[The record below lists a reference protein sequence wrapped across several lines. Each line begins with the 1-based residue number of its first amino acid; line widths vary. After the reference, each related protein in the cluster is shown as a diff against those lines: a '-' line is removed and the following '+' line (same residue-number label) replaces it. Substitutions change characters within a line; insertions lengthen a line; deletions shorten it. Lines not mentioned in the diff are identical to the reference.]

1 MAINPTAL
9 REVSNLSTGS
19 GDVKQRLAQRRSANL
34 DSCRYPYTSS
44 AVRHGS
50 GSLLSLRSSVYSPIG
65 NAGKES
71 SLSPHADRLRESDP
85 VYCSE
90 VIKDITTMYMESERQ
105 AIYNQV
111 LPSPRYLTYQPEIN
125 EKMRMIL
132 VDWLIDVH
140 LKFKLHPETLYLT
153 VSIVDRYLS
162 SVNTRRMA
170 GQYVPR
176 SKLQLVGITGIL
188 LAAKYEEIWPPEVK
202 ECVYICANTY
212 TREEVIRMERDM
224 CTRLSFRFTVPTA
237 FPFIA
242 RLLDVVEGLE
252 RQSITQT
259 SPCQLQQP
267 SQQQQQ
273 QQQQQQLL
281 SQPLPSQSL
290 SRSRSRSCSQSQSR
304 TEEECIA
311 YVTQLRHT
319 AFFFLDHSVLDYK
332 CLQFSPSQQA
342 KAALFLALVTMRIKE
357 QGSSYVLN
365 NDVIWTRQLQ
375 YYSKAQVRDFKACAK
390 AILDFVAYL
399 PTTRYQSVRRKYS
412 AAKYGDVTKLVLPS
426 EVPDF

>member
-1 MAINPTAL
+1 MNPTAL

-34 DSCRYPYTSS
+34 ESCRYPYSSS

-50 GSLLSLRSSVYSPIG
+50 GSLLSLRSSLYSPVG
-65 NAGKES
+65 TAGKES
-71 SLSPHADRLRESDP
+71 SVSPHADRLRENNP
-85 VYCSE
+85 VYCSD
-90 VIKDITTMYMESERQ
+90 VIKDITTMYMESEKE
-105 AIYNQV
+105 AIYGQV

-162 SVNTRRMA
+162 SVNTRRTT
-170 GQYVPR
+170 GRYIPR
-176 SKLQLVGITGIL
+176 SKLQLVGITAIL

-212 TREEVIRMERDM
+212 TRDEVIRMEREM
-224 CTRLSFRFTVPTA
+224 CTELSFRFTVPTP
-237 FPFIA
+237 FPFIV

-252 RQSITQT
+252 RQQQTQQL
-259 SPCQLQQP
+259 SHQLQQIQSQSQSQ
-267 SQQQQQ
+267 SQQTQMQASQ
-273 QQQQQQLL
+273 
-281 SQPLPSQSL
+281 SQPQSL
-290 SRSRSRSCSQSQSR
+290 SRSRSQSR
-304 TEEECIA
+304 SQPRSDEECTA
-311 YVTQLRHT
+311 YVVQLRHT
-319 AFFFLDHSVLDYK
+319 AFFFLDHGMLDYK

-342 KAALFLALVTMRIKE
+342 KAALFLALVTLHMKE

-365 NDVIWTRQLQ
+365 NDIIWTRQLQ
-375 YYSKAQVRDFKACAK
+375 YYSKAQVRDFKACARTM
-390 AILDFVAYL
+390 LDFVSYVS
-399 PTTRYQSVRRKYS
+399 TTRYQSVRRKYS
-412 AAKYGDVTKLVLPS
+412 SSKYGEVAKLTMPS